1 MLNISFA
8 QLEYIV
14 AVDTYRH
21 FMTAAEKSFVTQPT
35 LSMQIKKIEEML
47 GVQVFDRSKQPIEPT
62 KIGVKIIQQARNILS
77 EANKIKD
84 IISEYKGQVS
94 GKLILG
100 IIPTL
105 APYLLP
111 YFVGQFIKKY
121 PEISLEIKEVMTDE
135 LLSGLKN
142 GTIDIGLLATPLN
155 EKEIIEEVL
164 FYEKF
169 ELYIHKNNSLFQNTN
184 IDLDKLSVD
193 ELWLLS
199 EGHCFRSQSINLC
212 GTKLNK
218 SKNHRFKYDSGSLE
232 TLIKIVDNE
241 GGATLIPEL
250 TSASLPKEKQQ
261 QIKSIV
267 SPIPY
272 REISLCHSKGFAKD
286 SMKDRLKNCLLEN
299 IPQAML
305 TAEKGEIIAIGCV
318 EGK

>member
-8 QLEYIV
+8 QLEYII

-21 FMTAAEKSFVTQPT
+21 FVTAAEKSFVTQPT

-47 GVQVFDRSKQPIEPT
+47 DVQIFDRSKQPIEPT

-84 IISEYKGQVS
+84 IIAEHKGQVS
-94 GKLILG
+94 GKLVLG

-111 YFVGQFIKKY
+111 FFVGEFIQQH
-121 PEISLEIKEVMTDE
+121 PEISLEIKEVMTAQIIE
-135 LLSGLKN
+135 GLRN
-142 GTIDIGLLATPLN
+142 GTIDIGLMASPLN
-155 EKEIIEEVL
+155 DKEITEEPL

-169 ELYIHKNNSLFQNTN
+169 DLFLNKKHDLIPKDEVELEE
-184 IDLDKLSVD
+184 LSVD
-193 ELWLLS
+193 DLWLLS

-212 GTKLNK
+212 GTSLDK

-232 TLIKIVDNE
+232 TLIKIVDTE

-250 TSASLPKEKQQ
+250 RSVSVEKNKKA
-261 QIKSIV
+261 QIKSIIN
-267 SPIPY
+267 PIPY
-272 REISLCHSKGFAKD
+272 REISLCYSKGFAKN
-286 SMKDRLKNCLLEN
+286 SIKERLKKCLLEN
-299 IPQAML
+299 IPKHML
-305 TAEKGEIIAIGCV
+305 SSEKGEVIAIGCV
-318 EGK
+318 EVS